1 MSKLMLI
8 DAVHQEETRVALV
21 NNGRVED
28 FDFETT
34 GSEQLRGNIYL
45 AKVTRVEPSLQA
57 CFVEYGGNRHGFLAF
72 SEIHPDYYQLPQ
84 ADREALL
91 EEAAREAE
99 RAADEDPEDD
109 DDDEIDAETDS
120 DDDNDDPSDEQD
132 EVVDDAETDE
142 ADEEESEDDATAET
156 DDEQPDDATSEEAE
170 TAADESDEDDEEAE
184 KPKAAAKP
192 ERRRRGARKSR
203 GTSITRRYKIQ
214 EVIRRRQVLLVQ
226 VVKEERGN
234 KGAALTTYL
243 SLAGRYSVLMPNT
256 PRGGGISRK
265 IPNGNDRKRL
275 KAVMDD
281 LEVPKGMGLIVRT
294 AGAKRTKSEIRR
306 DYDYLQKLWA
316 KIRSKT
322 MESVAPA
329 RIHEEGGLV
338 HRAMRDMFDREIE
351 EVVVQG
357 DAAYREAKDLAKTLM
372 PTQARKVKRWTA
384 QAPLFVKEG
393 VEEQLDSIFSP
404 TVSMKSGGYLVIN
417 QTEALVAIDVNS
429 GKSTKERNIEQTAL
443 HTNLEAAEEACRQM
457 RLRDLAGLVVIDF
470 IDMDENK
477 NNRAVER
484 KMKDA
489 LKLDRARVQNNRISQ
504 FGLMEISRQRRRAGV
519 LQATSEKCDACDGTG
534 RRRSIPSS
542 ALQLL
547 RAIEA
552 RAAGGG
558 LRGMTVTAPT
568 DVALYLLNSKRDLL
582 SAIEEEA
589 GYTIAIK
596 SSASMIPGDFEIDAE
611 KTSSGRRRRQKF
623 NRADFLEGDE
633 DDHLLPE
640 AEDDEDD
647 DVETSTAS
655 EEDDE
660 DSNGRRK
667 RRRRGRRGGRRRR
680 KEMEVIDPGAP
691 PSDGGALLDGLALSV
706 TNLLGDEPEE
716 LPPATDGGLEAKPVA
731 MPAARPQPAEA
742 EATSSEET
750 GDEQPKEGKK
760 RRRRRRRKRRGE
772 GAPETAEANTASET
786 TEAAEEADTPEEVP
800 AVESEITPATE
811 DAPASVDEDPPV
823 KLVAENEQPVEIS
836 KPVEQSDPEPVSEVA
851 PAPEEVVPMFNAH
864 SSRLAQPA
872 LLPDFDRPFGLPVFR
887 SVAEAIDAY
896 DGDDAIYVLYPQ
908 RIAAAA
914 EQFLDAF
921 PGKTLYAVKANPHP
935 AVLKTLWASGVRAF
949 DVASI
954 REIDLV
960 ADACPDAEQYLMH
973 PVKSRRTIRH
983 AYAAG
988 IRHFA
993 FDCAAELGK
1002 ILVETNDAADLHL
1015 HLRLALPTGG
1025 SASMPLDGKYG
1036 ATYHDA
1042 VELLR
1047 AARPVAARLGVC
1059 FHVGSQCMDPADYIS
1074 ALSYV
1079 HGLLEAANV
1088 RIDSLDCGGGFPVAY
1103 PGLTPPPMQA
1113 YFDRIAKGLDI
1124 FGFSDL
1130 EIIGEPGRALC
1141 GEACPDGGEIG
1152 RAQALQARAAGLS
1165 PHTDMNPVLL
1175 KPETDRAA
1183 QVVVHG
1189 KALTTMQAA
1198 DYMANRDQ
1206 LMDAVISSFERLK
1219 RDNDLVIVE
1228 GAGSPAEVNLRD
1240 RDIANMGFARRAD
1253 VPVCLIGD
1261 IDKGGVIAS
1270 LVGTQAVISPDDA
1283 AMIKGFIVNKF
1294 RGDPSLF
1301 EDGVHFIEQRT
1312 NWPCFG
1318 VVPWVSATAR
1328 LPAEDAVTLQDPTQ
1342 SSDGVIKIAA
1352 PMLSR
1357 IANFDDADPL
1367 RLEPGVAFE
1376 WVPPGQTL
1384 PRDADLIILFGT
1396 KSTLGD
1402 LAFLRDQ
1409 GGNSAV

>member
-8 DAVHQEETRVALV
+8 DAVHPEETRVALV
-21 NNGRVED
+21 NKGRVED

-57 CFVEYGGNRHGFLAF
+57 CFIEYGGNRHGFLAF

-99 RAADEDPEDD
+99 QAADDDLDEDD
-109 DDDEIDAETDS
+109 DIDDEEDDSDEDASEQPETADLEATEDSDDDETEAEVEASDARDETDS
-120 DDDNDDPSDEQD
+120 D
-132 EVVDDAETDE
+132 
-142 ADEEESEDDATAET
+142 ESENAAES
-156 DDEQPDDATSEEAE
+156 PKKTS
-170 TAADESDEDDEEAE
+170 
-184 KPKAAAKP
+184 AKP

-322 MESVAPA
+322 LESVAPA

-357 DAAYREAKDLAKTLM
+357 DRAYREAKDLAKTLM
-372 PTQARKVKRWTA
+372 PTQAKKVKRWTA

-393 VEEQLDSIFSP
+393 VEDQLDSIFSP

-429 GKSTKERNIEQTAL
+429 GKSTRERNIEQTAL

-477 NNRAVER
+477 NNRAVEK

-558 LRGMTVTAPT
+558 LRSMTVTAPT

-596 SSASMIPGDFEIDAE
+596 SSSSMIPGDFELDAE

-623 NRADFLEGDE
+623 NRADFLEGDD
-633 DDHLLPE
+633 DDHLLPD
-640 AEDDEDD
+640 AEDDEDEE
-647 DVETSTAS
+647 VQAS
-655 EEDDE
+655 ESSEDDTDE
-660 DSNGRRK
+660 AGGRRK

-680 KEMEVIDPGAP
+680 KDLEALDPGAP
-691 PSDGGALLDGLALSV
+691 PADGGALLDGLALSAS
-706 TNLLGDEPEE
+706 NLLGDEPDE
-716 LPPATDGGLEAKPVA
+716 LPEAAEGGLAAKPVA
-731 MPAARPQPAEA
+731 MPEARAPAAESDAEA
-742 EATSSEET
+742 NSDKDSSSEDT
-750 GDEQPKEGKK
+750 KDGKK
-760 RRRRRRRKRRGE
+760 RRRRRRRKRRNGD
-772 GAPETAEANTASET
+772 APEANEAVTESNTEANEVSSDDGAKETETPAEAQPPVQLVVENSEPTQTVEPEPAETAPIQPEPAGKI
-786 TEAAEEADTPEEVP
+786 EVVVKEDTP
-800 AVESEITPATE
+800 
-811 DAPASVDEDPPV
+811 DP
-823 KLVAENEQPVEIS
+823 IS
-836 KPVEQSDPEPVSEVA
+836 TEPVLESTA
-851 PAPEEVVPMFNAH
+851 KPKKKKRGWW
-864 SSRLAQPA
+864 SR
-872 LLPDFDRPFGLPVFR
+872 
-887 SVAEAIDAY
+887 
-896 DGDDAIYVLYPQ
+896 
-908 RIAAAA
+908 
-914 EQFLDAF
+914 
-921 PGKTLYAVKANPHP
+921 
-935 AVLKTLWASGVRAF
+935 
-949 DVASI
+949 
-954 REIDLV
+954 
-960 ADACPDAEQYLMH
+960 
-973 PVKSRRTIRH
+973 
-983 AYAAG
+983 
-988 IRHFA
+988 
-993 FDCAAELGK
+993 
-1002 ILVETNDAADLHL
+1002 
-1015 HLRLALPTGG
+1015 
-1025 SASMPLDGKYG
+1025 
-1036 ATYHDA
+1036 
-1042 VELLR
+1042 
-1047 AARPVAARLGVC
+1047 
-1059 FHVGSQCMDPADYIS
+1059 
-1074 ALSYV
+1074 
-1079 HGLLEAANV
+1079 
-1088 RIDSLDCGGGFPVAY
+1088 
-1103 PGLTPPPMQA
+1103 
-1113 YFDRIAKGLDI
+1113 
-1124 FGFSDL
+1124 
-1130 EIIGEPGRALC
+1130 
-1141 GEACPDGGEIG
+1141 
-1152 RAQALQARAAGLS
+1152 
-1165 PHTDMNPVLL
+1165 
-1175 KPETDRAA
+1175 
-1183 QVVVHG
+1183 
-1189 KALTTMQAA
+1189 
-1198 DYMANRDQ
+1198 
-1206 LMDAVISSFERLK
+1206 
-1219 RDNDLVIVE
+1219 
-1228 GAGSPAEVNLRD
+1228 
-1240 RDIANMGFARRAD
+1240 
-1253 VPVCLIGD
+1253 
-1261 IDKGGVIAS
+1261 
-1270 LVGTQAVISPDDA
+1270 
-1283 AMIKGFIVNKF
+1283 
-1294 RGDPSLF
+1294 
-1301 EDGVHFIEQRT
+1301 
-1312 NWPCFG
+1312 
-1318 VVPWVSATAR
+1318 
-1328 LPAEDAVTLQDPTQ
+1328 
-1342 SSDGVIKIAA
+1342 
-1352 PMLSR
+1352 
-1357 IANFDDADPL
+1357 
-1367 RLEPGVAFE
+1367 
-1376 WVPPGQTL
+1376 
-1384 PRDADLIILFGT
+1384 
-1396 KSTLGD
+1396 
-1402 LAFLRDQ
+1402 
-1409 GGNSAV
+1409 